1 MVEGDDLLHIINII
15 IEALK
20 VDRVSVYYAENVEKT
35 VRSGVVLVDRVD
47 KSDDL
52 KRNQQLNAYHFME
65 KET

>member
-1 MVEGDDLLHIINII
+1 VE
-15 IEALK
+15 EA
-20 VDRVSVYYAENVEKT
+20 VG
-35 VRSGVVLVDRVD
+35 SGVVLVDRVD